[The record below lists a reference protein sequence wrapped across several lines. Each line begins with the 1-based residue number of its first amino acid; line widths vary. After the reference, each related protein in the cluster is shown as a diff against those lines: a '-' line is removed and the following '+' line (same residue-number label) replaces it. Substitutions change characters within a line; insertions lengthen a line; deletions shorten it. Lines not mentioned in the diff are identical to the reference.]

1 MANKGGPEFF
11 VLTDQRHPLEVEAR
25 LLPDVLECLLHH
37 IIFHRAL
44 AGKAMTPKDMV
55 LLEDIFYVKCG
66 DARIDKQVRDSA
78 ESACRALKRR
88 DRGGA
93 VTLTFYE
100 HTTGGLLGEKMV
112 GPWEEWSVHVLVR
125 TEPAFGQREEQLRR
139 KELEARVRELL
150 WTVQQLVNS
159 HREHLPKEVAPI
171 AAHSLSL
178 PLLACAI
185 KL

>member
-1 MANKGGPEFF
+1 MGGG
-11 VLTDQRHPLEVEAR
+11 
-25 LLPDVLECLLHH
+25 
-37 IIFHRAL
+37 AL
-44 AGKAMTPKDMV
+44 NLMPFGVVQLCDW
-55 LLEDIFYVKCG
+55 LG
-66 DARIDKQVRDSA
+66 VRDGELLRREGLASA
-78 ESACRALKRR
+78 RPHVQRVRA
-88 DRGGA
+88 
-93 VTLTFYE
+93 
-100 HTTGGLLGEKMV
+100 
-112 GPWEEWSVHVLVR
+112 
-125 TEPAFGQREEQLRR
+125 QREEQLRR